1 MPGSVLPPSIRVG
14 NRAAP
19 VDSVVGRQVVSV
31 GNECACASRERT
43 GFVSC
48 ARGAFQSEVNVVGV
62 GDVSSLASL
71 CFALLRFGSPEPGKV
86 EVMLLVMLT
95 STAIWPCR
103 GGRQGVNGLMVG
115 MQSFSSEVKVD
126 GQEFGGAGTDDQQ

>member
-1 MPGSVLPPSIRVG
+1 M
-14 NRAAP
+14 
-19 VDSVVGRQVVSV
+19 
-31 GNECACASRERT
+31 
-43 GFVSC
+43 SC